1 MTLSLPTFFIR
12 ALVLS
17 SLAFCVSCAT
27 SVDSHQSAVELRAA
41 SNSSKNDWQRLDYH
55 VGGLDTWVAPEP
67 TIVLDEIV
75 SARRSIDDF
84 GRPTVILTFT
94 EEARKKMTRLSVDRT
109 SRPVALLVDGR
120 IIAAPVLMQKV
131 SETLT
136 ISFGTRKNAAIEATE
151 LTDRINKRSTSDT
164 K

>member
-1 MTLSLPTFFIR
+1 M
-12 ALVLS
+12 
-17 SLAFCVSCAT
+17 
-27 SVDSHQSAVELRAA
+27 
-41 SNSSKNDWQRLDYH
+41 NDWQRLDYH

-120 IIAAPVLMQKV
+120 IIAAPVLMQEV

-136 ISFGTRKNAAIEATE
+136 ISFGTRENADIDATE
-151 LTDRINKRSTSDT
+151 LTDRINKRPTSDS